1 MTGSFSY
8 ASFAPRDGH
17 PGGWGVGRI
26 SGEVGPRLIDE
37 LIPLIPTQIS
47 DPVTLSAFP
56 DRSDLARRLRRF
68 AWLSAPQESRGV
80 FFASSPAGQDASG
93 RPGNVFTYVHVGSP
107 GDLRSRDAVD
117 LMLSP
122 SIPAPFGK
130 RKVEDATLPDLR
142 AGFVAPSPMTRT
154 VVDAFLDGAPADSAG
169 GPGVLPTECSRVTPP
184 TGPATRRE
192 ILAELVTRLTDG
204 HPVVLLA
211 DAVEGPLWVAALA
224 GALPAELPG
233 GRPFTWSTYERA
245 AGVREILG
253 HGASLVVVPLR
264 DREKLPVL
272 RGTTVLATDR
282 LPSEAEFTAGTPP
295 VPRSS
300 TRSTTPTP
308 TRTSVPAAF
317 TVSDPSPAEAPA
329 AAPTTAG
336 SMTNPFEAVS
346 VGRHSQATGPA
357 PAPDPLPDPHLHR
370 ALVRLTDADVD
381 FIREAA
387 LPSWEIIVNRLPS
400 DVYKVEDYRRN
411 WERRELTDHR
421 NYLLLDPAD
430 ELGWTVR
437 IRLLALASYGAVPG
451 APQSGDP
458 GPFEE
463 WPLTVLGPH
472 TVAELVKVTADYTLD
487 HGYADNREP
496 DFHLFRDR
504 KVQEMARKVFLRRTQ
519 VRPVQG
525 TTVRR

>member
-1 MTGSFSY
+1 
-8 ASFAPRDGH
+8 
-17 PGGWGVGRI
+17 
-26 SGEVGPRLIDE
+26 
-37 LIPLIPTQIS
+37 
-47 DPVTLSAFP
+47 
-56 DRSDLARRLRRF
+56 
-68 AWLSAPQESRGV
+68 
-80 FFASSPAGQDASG
+80 
-93 RPGNVFTYVHVGSP
+93 
-107 GDLRSRDAVD
+107 
-117 LMLSP
+117 
-122 SIPAPFGK
+122 
-130 RKVEDATLPDLR
+130 
-142 AGFVAPSPMTRT
+142 
-154 VVDAFLDGAPADSAG
+154 
-169 GPGVLPTECSRVTPP
+169 
-184 TGPATRRE
+184 
-192 ILAELVTRLTDG
+192 
-204 HPVVLLA
+204 
-211 DAVEGPLWVAALA
+211 
-224 GALPAELPG
+224 
-233 GRPFTWSTYERA
+233 
-245 AGVREILG
+245 
-253 HGASLVVVPLR
+253 
-264 DREKLPVL
+264 
-272 RGTTVLATDR
+272 
-282 LPSEAEFTAGTPP
+282 
-295 VPRSS
+295 
-300 TRSTTPTP
+300 
-308 TRTSVPAAF
+308 
-317 TVSDPSPAEAPA
+317 
-329 AAPTTAG
+329 
-336 SMTNPFEAVS
+336 MTNPFEAVS